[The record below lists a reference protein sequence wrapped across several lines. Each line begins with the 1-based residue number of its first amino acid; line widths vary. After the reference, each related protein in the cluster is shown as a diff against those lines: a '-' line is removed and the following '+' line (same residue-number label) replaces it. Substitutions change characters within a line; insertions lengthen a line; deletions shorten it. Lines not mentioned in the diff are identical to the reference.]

1 MKHLSFPLIGVLLCA
16 FVLGAP
22 VIASDGSLTFQE
34 KSLLEQLADAN
45 RRPLNEM
52 PLILNWDL
60 YKTFEERH
68 CTERARKHLQQIYIE
83 ISKIEK
89 AQHLSSV
96 LIECTANTLEE
107 MAQAFSP
114 TPMSEF
120 DDGDLL
126 EKPPSPQ
133 FALAESLMLRRLRI
147 LDRLPA
153 TNDSR
158 MYAHESMERW
168 YESFGKKQEAKR
180 IHQIS
185 KKLIVERMRLEAEQE
200 SARQTNR

>member
-1 MKHLSFPLIGVLLCA
+1 M
-16 FVLGAP
+16 
-22 VIASDGSLTFQE
+22 ASDGSLTFQE

-147 LDRLPA
+147 SDRLPA

-200 SARQTNR
+200 SARQTDR

>member
-1 MKHLSFPLIGVLLCA
+1 MLLCA